1 MEIFLS
7 TLTSFFFGFLITPV
21 LIYLLKKG
29 NVIDAPGGRRI
40 HRGFVPSMGG
50 VAIVLATFASI
61 MAWFSL
67 EQLIVTRYFLV
78 GLGIMFS
85 VGMRDDL
92 IELSAMQKLI
102 GQCIP
107 AFFVV
112 VMADIRFTG
121 LYGFMGV
128 FEIPYFA
135 SVGLTILA
143 LIILTNSF
151 NLIDGSDGLAGI
163 LSLVGFLFLGCWFYT
178 TGLMAYSLISF
189 SMVGAVLSF
198 LVFNWH
204 PAKIFMGDTGSL
216 SLGFAL
222 TALTI
227 LFVDTNGTMLAS
239 EGFKINAPIACGIAL
254 MIVPMYDTLR
264 IFIKRILNGKS
275 PFRPDKSHIHH
286 FLLRMGFKHNEV
298 ALILGGV
305 MLAFVALVVGSS
317 LNDHIMIPIVIALAV
332 ILGAWL
338 DEMTLRRVKIIY
350 KKVPHTEA
358 DVAITKRSHSK
369 ARISHKVFD
378 PNKINMN

>member
-50 VAIVLATFASI
+50 VAIVLATFTSI
-61 MAWFSL
+61 MAWFSF
-67 EQLIVTRYFLV
+67 EQIVTTRYFLV

-112 VMADIRFTG
+112 VMADIRFTS

-239 EGFKINAPIACGIAL
+239 EGFKINAPIASGIAL

-275 PFRPDKSHIHH
+275 PFKPDKSHIHH

-298 ALILGGV
+298 ALILGGI
-305 MLAFVALVVGSS
+305 MIAFVALVVGSS
-317 LNDHIMIPIVIALAV
+317 LNDHIMIPIVLAAAV

-338 DEMTLRRVKIIY
+338 DERTLRKVKIIY
-350 KKVPHTEA
+350 KKTPSET
-358 DVAITKRSHSK
+358 VATTKRAHSK

>member
-29 NVIDAPGGRRI
+29 NVIDEPGGRRI
-40 HRGFVPSMGG
+40 HRGLVPSMGG
-50 VAIVLATFASI
+50 VAIVLAVFASI
-61 MAWFSL
+61 IAWFSL
-67 EQLIVTRYFLV
+67 EQIVTTRYFLV

-112 VMADIRFTG
+112 VMADIRFTS

-128 FEIPYFA
+128 FEIPYFM

-151 NLIDGSDGLAGI
+151 NLIDGTDGLAGI
-163 LSLVGFLFLGCWFYT
+163 LSVVGFLFLGCWFYVS
-178 TGLMAYSLISF
+178 GLMAYSLIAF
-189 SMVGAVLSF
+189 TMVGGVLSF

>member
-7 TLTSFFFGFLITPV
+7 ALTSFFFGFLITPV

-29 NVIDAPGGRRI
+29 NVIDEPGGRRI
-40 HRGFVPSMGG
+40 HRGSVPSMGG
-50 VAIVLATFASI
+50 VAIVLAVFASI

-112 VMADIRFTG
+112 VMADIRFTS

-151 NLIDGSDGLAGI
+151 NLIDGTDGLAGV
-163 LSLVGFLFLGCWFYT
+163 LSIVGFLFLGAWFYT
-178 TGLMAYSLISF
+178 MGMMAYSLIAF
-189 SMVGAVLSF
+189 TMVGGVLSF

-239 EGFKINAPIACGIAL
+239 EGFKINAPIASGIAL

-305 MLAFVALVVGSS
+305 MLAFVALVVGST
-317 LNDHIMIPIVIALAV
+317 LNDHIMIPFVIALAV
-332 ILGAWL
+332 VLGAWL
-338 DEMTLRRVKIIY
+338 DERTLRRVKVIY
-350 KKVPHTEA
+350 KKRPSEA
-358 DVAITKRSHSK
+358 EVATTKRPHSK